1 MSRPTTVLG
10 ISAFYHDS
18 AAALLV
24 DGELVAA
31 AQEERFTRVKHDAS
45 CPENAIEWC
54 LHSAGVERDGID
66 AIVPRPSDTR
76 DRARSGYTVFSNKQK
91 ARLAHSPMSV
101 CLASGVLG
109 ANRERDGRDFADSG
123 LETRKKNAPRASATP
138 EKSEARSVRA
148 FSLLATSRRR
158 PIEERSRTLGVTH
171 KRHSENGLRRPRK
184 ARFFV
189 SDASPRALHDARTRR
204 ATLPSSGRP
213 TPVTY
218 VLARSRRT
226 SARTRTRTPRVRPL
240 RE

>member
-1 MSRPTTVLG
+1 VPSRASRRTRAHAAWWRTGRLHAGCARAPRRA
-10 ISAFYHDS
+10 SAS
-18 AAALLV
+18 GAARA
-24 DGELVAA
+24 
-31 AQEERFTRVKHDAS
+31 
-45 CPENAIEWC
+45 
-54 LHSAGVERDGID
+54 DGID

-109 ANRERDGRDFADSG
+109 ANRERDGRDFAGSG
-123 LETRKKNAPRASATP
+123 LETQKKNAPRASATP

-204 ATLPSSGRP
+204 ATLPQSGRP
-213 TPVTY
+213 TPVTPA
-218 VLARSRRT
+218 LARSRRT

>member
-1 MSRPTTVLG
+1 MPSRASRRTRAHAAWWRTGRLHAGCARAPRRA
-10 ISAFYHDS
+10 SAS
-18 AAALLV
+18 GAARA
-24 DGELVAA
+24 
-31 AQEERFTRVKHDAS
+31 
-45 CPENAIEWC
+45 
-54 LHSAGVERDGID
+54 DGID

-76 DRARSGYTVFSNKQK
+76 DRARSGFTVFLHKQRRDSRTRPGVSVWPLACS
-91 ARLAHSPMSV
+91 ARIANETDESSRTPDWRPGKKTRH
-101 CLASGVLG
+101 VL
-109 ANRERDGRDFADSG
+109 
-123 LETRKKNAPRASATP
+123 SATP

-148 FSLLATSRRR
+148 FSLLATPRRR

-204 ATLPSSGRP
+204 ATLPPSGRP
-213 TPVTY
+213 TPVTP

>member
-1 MSRPTTVLG
+1 MPAARVPRAARARRARRGPTASTP
-10 ISAFYHDS
+10 
-18 AAALLV
+18 
-24 DGELVAA
+24 
-31 AQEERFTRVKHDAS
+31 S
-45 CPENAIEWC
+45 CPARVIPATG
-54 LHSAGVERDGID
+54 HDRDIRFS
-66 AIVPRPSDTR
+66 PTNKRR
-76 DRARSGYTVFSNKQK
+76 DSRI
-91 ARLAHSPMSV
+91 SPMSV

-109 ANRERDGRDFADSG
+109 ANRERDGRDFAGSG
-123 LETRKKNAPRASATP
+123 LETQKKNAPRASATP

-204 ATLPSSGRP
+204 ATLPPSGRP
-213 TPVTY
+213 TPVTP